1 MADAFAADGY
11 QFKFARLDVVAAAL
25 AQSPELVREELN
37 RFFAWVLP
45 HLTSEIADRT
55 PTAEGHLRRSIIGRT
70 EVTAT
75 GMLGV
80 VGTPLDYAPAV
91 ELGTKPHPVSETG
104 ILALAEWAMRKLP
117 LGQAVSLKT
126 GRPLKSK
133 GVEQEALSVAHA
145 IAWKI
150 RHHGTQG
157 AFMFRE
163 AFTANR
169 ARVLYEFEQT
179 VDRIVKRLGS
189 IA

>member
-1 MADAFAADGY
+1 MADDYRYEFR
-11 QFKFARLDVVAAAL
+11 RLDVVVSAMAKA
-25 AQSPELVREELN
+25 PEMVGEELN

-55 PTAEGHLRRSIIGRT
+55 PTGEGHLRRSIIGRT
-70 EVTAT
+70 EVTAS
-75 GMLGV
+75 GMLGI

-91 ELGTKPHPVSETG
+91 ELGSRPHPVSETG
-104 ILALAEWAMRKLP
+104 ILALAEWAKRKLP

-133 GVEQEALSVAHA
+133 GLDEAALSAAHA

-150 RHHGTQG
+150 RHHGTKG
-157 AFMFRE
+157 AFMFRD
-163 AFTANR
+163 AFIANR
-169 ARVLYEFEQT
+169 AQVLYQFDQT

>member
-1 MADAFAADGY
+1 MADDYRFE
-11 QFKFARLDVVAAAL
+11 FRRLDVVAAAL
-25 AQSPELVREELN
+25 AKAPEMVGEELN

-45 HLTSEIADRT
+45 HLTSEVADRT
-55 PTAEGHLRRSIIGRT
+55 PTSEGHLRRSIIGRT
-70 EVTAT
+70 EVTAS
-75 GMLGV
+75 GMLGI

-91 ELGTKPHPVSETG
+91 ELGARPHPVSESG
-104 ILALAEWAMRKLP
+104 ILALAEWAKRKLP

-133 GVEQEALSVAHA
+133 GVEEAALSAAHA

-150 RHHGTQG
+150 RHHGTKG
-157 AFMFRE
+157 AFMFRD
-163 AFTANR
+163 AFIGNR
-169 ARVLYEFEQT
+169 AQVLYQFDRT